1 MSPKEIFSQFSL
13 WIVNLHLKSSTFCL
27 YFVHKAPEYGSGS
40 TILVVTKDLT
50 SGGGLS
56 NGIWSKHGLRSLH
69 LPIQANNLDVDSP
82 HGACFSMIVCVWG
95 GGGEFACCQI
105 ALIFRNIAN

>member
-1 MSPKEIFSQFSL
+1 MDLTVLFPQRCSSKQCCGSVSVFRIFLDPYS
-13 WIVNLHLKSSTFCL
+13 
-27 YFVHKAPEYGSGS
+27 EYGSGS

-82 HGACFSMIVCVWG
+82 HGACFSMIVCG
-95 GGGEFACCQI
+95 GGGGGSLHDAKLQLFS
-105 ALIFRNIAN
+105 